1 MSKVRVLL
9 ADDQVL
15 FVESLKT
22 VIEQL
27 AQDIEV
33 VGIARNGQESVRAV
47 ETAAPDVVVMDV
59 RMPLMD
65 GVKATAEIL
74 ARHPA
79 VRIIMLTT
87 FEDDEYVKDAL
98 ELGAAGYLLKDIPP
112 AELVAAIRAV
122 HGGTILIAPRVAKSL
137 IRKAYTTP
145 EGPAAEPAWML
156 ELSRRERE
164 ILEKVA
170 RGMSNKEIAA
180 ELCIAEQTVR
190 NHISVI
196 YDKMGAS
203 DRLQAM
209 RMMRDSTKT

>member
-1 MSKVRVLL
+1 MSAIRVLL
-9 ADDQVL
+9 VDDQVL

-22 VIEQL
+22 VIQHS
-27 AQDIEV
+27 AADIQV
-33 VGIARNGQESVRAV
+33 VGIARNGREAV
-47 ETAAPDVVVMDV
+47 LGAEEHSPDIVVMDV
-59 RMPLMD
+59 RMPVMD

-74 ARHPA
+74 ARRPA

-112 AELVAAIRAV
+112 EELVSAIRAV
-122 HGGTILIAPRVAKSL
+122 HGGAVLISPKVARTL
-137 IRKAYTTP
+137 IKKAYPSGERKAR
-145 EGPAAEPAWML
+145 EPDWML
-156 ELSRRERE
+156 QLSRRERE

-170 RGMSNKEIAA
+170 DGRSNKEIAA

-196 YDKMGAS
+196 YDKMGVS

-209 RMMRDSTKT
+209 RMAREGLGR

>member
-1 MSKVRVLL
+1 MSRVRVLL

-27 AQDIEV
+27 AGDIEV
-33 VGIARNGQESVRAV
+33 VGIARNGRESVHAV

-59 RMPLMD
+59 RMPVMD

-74 ARHPA
+74 ARHPG

-122 HGGTILIAPRVAKSL
+122 HGGAILIAPQVAKAL
-137 IRKAYTTP
+137 IRKAYTAP
-145 EGPAAEPAWML
+145 EGQAVTPDWML

-164 ILEKVA
+164 ILERVA
-170 RGMSNKEIAA
+170 RGMSNKEIAS

-190 NHISVI
+190 NHISTI
-196 YDKMGAS
+196 YSKMGVS

-209 RMMRDSTKT
+209 RMMRNSTKS